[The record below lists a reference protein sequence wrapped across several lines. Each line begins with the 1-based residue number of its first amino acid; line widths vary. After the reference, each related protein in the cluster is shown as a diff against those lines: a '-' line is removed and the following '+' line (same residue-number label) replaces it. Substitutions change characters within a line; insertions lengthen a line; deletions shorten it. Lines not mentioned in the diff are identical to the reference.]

1 MVRRKHEVRA
11 QISVCMDEFAEL
23 EATVHFDE
31 AQSAVRRVAW
41 AICTDERE
49 ADYVIEE
56 FNIVNTPSDK
66 TVWLIV
72 GILLVPLGFGILILI
87 ALFKEG
93 PLNEETHTISGRY
106 FIAELRGVIEF
117 ECKNDVFTELSFTRI
132 EAKASVGY
140 HYVEFGDN
148 GGMNLEFIILNPEGP
163 HIRLWRL
170 GGWHDGREFGKN
182 YPKLVD
188 FSERTNIPLS
198 QGMLNSFAKW
208 IP

>member
-1 MVRRKHEVRA
+1 
-11 QISVCMDEFAEL
+11 MDEFAAL
-23 EATVHFDE
+23 EATVASDE
-31 AQSAVRRVAW
+31 ARSTIERVAW
-41 AICTDERE
+41 AICTDERQ

-66 TVWLIV
+66 MVWLIV
-72 GILLVPLGFGILILI
+72 GILLVPIGFGILILM

-106 FIAELRGVIEF
+106 VIAELGGVIEF
-117 ECKNDVFTELSFTRI
+117 ECKNEVFTKLTFTRV

-148 GGMNLEFIILNPEGP
+148 GGMNLEFIILNPEGSN
-163 HIRLWRL
+163 IRLWRL
-170 GGWHDGREFGKN
+170 GGWHDGKEFGKN

-188 FSERTNIPLS
+188 FSERTGIRLS
-198 QGMLNSFAKW
+198 QGMLNRFEKW